1 MSSKKVWFITGAG
14 RGMGVDLAKAA
25 LAAGYSVVA
34 TGRDTRAVARAVGA
48 SDDLLVVKL
57 DVTNLADAEAAVRAV
72 IDRYGRIDVLVNN
85 AGNFKAGYFEEL
97 TPEQIEQQLAA
108 TLLGP
113 MNVTRAILPIMRRQR
128 SGHIITISSTA
139 GLVGFEFGS
148 AYAASKFGVEGW
160 MESLRPE
167 IAPFGIHT
175 TIVNPG
181 FFRTELLSKESTNY
195 AEPSIADYAGRTAEQ
210 LKWWQAQ
217 NGHQSGDPAKLA
229 NALITI
235 ASHEPPPAR
244 FIAGADAIATAEH
257 QLAALKE
264 QIDAYRDLSTSLA
277 FAPAE
282 QTLSSATR

>member
-1 MSSKKVWFITGAG
+1 MSSKRIWFITGAG
-14 RGMGVDLAKAA
+14 RGMGVDIAKAA

-34 TGRDTRAVARAVGA
+34 TGRDTRAVAKAVGA

-57 DVTNLADAEAAVRAV
+57 DVTSHADAQAAVQSA
-72 IDRYGRIDVLVNN
+72 IDRFGRIDVLVNN

-148 AYAASKFGVEGW
+148 AYAVSKFGVEGW

-181 FFRTELLSKESTNY
+181 FFRTELLTKESTAY
-195 AEPSIADYAGRTAEQ
+195 AQRSIEDYSSRRAEQ
-210 LKWWQAQ
+210 IKWWESQ
-217 NGHQSGDPAKLA
+217 NGQQSGDPAKLA
-229 NALITI
+229 KALITI
-235 ASHEPPPAR
+235 ASQEPPPAR
-244 FIAGADAIATAEH
+244 FIAGADAIATAERT
-257 QLAALKE
+257 LATLKE
-264 QIDAYRDLSTSLA
+264 QIDANRELATSLA
-277 FAPAE
+277 FDEVASVDKA
-282 QTLSSATR
+282 R

>member
-1 MSSKKVWFITGAG
+1 MSTQKTWFITGAG
-14 RGMGVDLAKAA
+14 RGMGVDIAKAA
-25 LAAGYSVVA
+25 MAAGYAVVA
-34 TGRDTRAVARAVGA
+34 TGRDTGAVAKALGSSA
-48 SDDLLVVKL
+48 NLLVVML
-57 DVTNLADAEAAVRAV
+57 DVTSRADAEAAVRSA
-72 IDRYGRIDVLVNN
+72 IDRFGRIDVLVNN

-139 GLVGFEFGS
+139 GLIGFEFGS
-148 AYAASKFGVEGW
+148 AYAVSKFGVEGW

-167 IAPFGIHT
+167 IAPFNIHT

-181 FFRTELLSKESTNY
+181 FFRTELLTKESTKY
-195 AEPSIADYAGRTAEQ
+195 AELSIEDYAGRTAEQ

-217 NGHQSGDPAKLA
+217 NGQQSGDPAKLA

-235 ASHEPPPAR
+235 AGQEPPPDR
-244 FIAGADAIATAEH
+244 FIAGADAIATAE
-257 QLAALKE
+257 QKLAALKK
-264 QIDAYRDLSTSLA
+264 QIEAYRDLSTSLA
-277 FAPAE
+277 FAPDE
-282 QTLSSATR
+282 QRLSHETS